1 MENKES
7 KSLGGILGEQLDV
20 IKEIRKE
27 QINIA
32 DKNDE
37 NYKAVLNLLEREKE
51 EKSKCEKALD
61 ESRKTLDLAKKEIDI
76 LKHTTIKTEIGRD
89 SLDVL
94 SDVSRTFED
103 YVKEKKVENELRGK
117 LEETVKELKAK
128 EESLT
133 SWKRWFWGVTI
144 ILTIVIVIMCV
155 AR

>member
-27 QINIA
+27 QINIT

-51 EKSKCEKALD
+51 EKSKSENLL
-61 ESRKTLDLAKKEIDI
+61 EENRKTLVVASNIIKDFYN
-76 LKHTTIKTEIGRD
+76 TTFKTEIGRE
-89 SLDVL
+89 SLKTL
-94 SDVSRTFED
+94 SDVSRTFEN
-103 YVKEKKVENELRGK
+103 YVEEKKVENELRGK

-133 SWKRWFWGVTI
+133 SWKRWFCGVTI
-144 ILTIVIVIMCV
+144 ILAIVIVIMCV